1 MALQWNVTFSDSV
14 TVWSTGSV
22 IKPGATKQKMETQCE
37 QCERWVVAQ
46 ILILIQHSVKIFSF
60 FK

>member
-37 QCERWVVAQ
+37 
-46 ILILIQHSVKIFSF
+46 IKISQEMKFSKLF
-60 FK
+60 NNKF

>member
-14 TVWSTGSV
+14 TVWSTGSA

-37 QCERWVVAQ
+37 
-46 ILILIQHSVKIFSF
+46 LKISQEMKFGKLF
-60 FK
+60 NNRF